1 MLTAG
6 TIEWLARLADVSLR
20 ATVVLMA
27 AGGLA
32 LVLRRASAATRHL
45 VWTAAIGGVLLL
57 PVVANW
63 MPTLAVPILRSS
75 PAIAPIEKP
84 GPAFGSQA
92 LRGMSDAAADAARSP
107 SPDASVAR
115 RTTIDTME
123 DGPPSSASDILAVPE
138 TTRALGFFALM
149 FWIADGALLFARS
162 LPAVVLLLWL
172 TGAVVLVA
180 RLASGVARVSWITRR
195 ATAPAAATAGQI
207 TGELAQALGVKRP
220 VAVLTSP
227 ATRIPMTWGW
237 ARPVVLVPIDAGSWS
252 SDRLRVVLLHEL
264 AHVKRGD
271 WATQLLAQ
279 IACAVYWFNPLVWL
293 AARWQRVER
302 ERACDAAVLSTGT
315 SASSY
320 ANHLLE
326 IARSRMEPAW
336 SSLPAVAMARH
347 SQLEGRLLAILDP
360 RARRTATRI
369 GAWLAGVA
377 TIAVVLLLA
386 SVEPSARA
394 TSGAGD
400 GVEPAVSALPAA
412 PRLPAMQQ
420 APPVAQPALEANPK
434 AASAAREA
442 AQLVEQ
448 AEREASRNA
457 PRSGIIA
464 GAIEQAMKALGEIDF
479 EREIAEAMREAQR
492 ELRGT
497 KVELEGLDGLIEAEV
512 ETALAKA
519 GLALSSL
526 GIQADAAADEKLI
539 DAFLGALE
547 DSDAEV
553 RERAAWALGK
563 ERAARAVDALGGA
576 LKDVEPDVREQ
587 AAWALGQIR
596 DRRAI
601 DPLSG
606 ALRDESAEVAE
617 RAAWALGQIRD
628 PAAVPGLVGGMGH
641 ADPDVREQVAW
652 ALGQIRDP
660 QGVEGLVGLL
670 NDAEP
675 DVREQAAWALGQIRD
690 AAAVD
695 GLVAALDDE
704 DADVRE
710 QIVWALGQ
718 IRDGRAV
725 PGLLG
730 ALKDS
735 EPDVVEQVVWAL
747 GRMRDERAKDA
758 LIAALQHE
766 DPEVRRRVIEA
777 LTGGN
782 WDPKPQPQPDPDPRP
797 GAWKFDSRNPNPNV
811 NVNVNKNVNR
821 D

>member
-75 PAIAPIEKP
+75 TAIAPIEKP

-92 LRGMSDAAADAARSP
+92 PRGLSDAAADAARSP
-107 SPDASVAR
+107 SADARVAR

-123 DGPPSSASDILAVPE
+123 DGAPSPASDSLAVPE
-138 TTRALGFFALM
+138 PTRALGFFALM

-195 ATAPAAATAGQI
+195 ATAAAPTAGQI

-220 VAVLTSP
+220 VAVRTSP

-237 ARPVVLVPIDAGSWS
+237 ARPVVLVPVDAGSWS

-279 IACAVYWFNPLVWL
+279 VACAVYWFNPLVWL

-386 SVEPSARA
+386 AVEPSARA
-394 TSGAGD
+394 TPGAGD

-412 PRLPAMQQ
+412 TRLPAMQQ

-434 AASAAREA
+434 AASAA
-442 AQLVEQ
+442 QLIEQ
-448 AEREASRNA
+448 ARRDASRNP

-479 EREIAEAMREAQR
+479 EREIAEAMREARR
-492 ELRGT
+492 ELRGA

-512 ETALAKA
+512 ETALTKA

-526 GIQADAAADEKLI
+526 GMQADAAADEKLI

-576 LKDVEPDVREQ
+576 LKDADPDVREQ

-596 DRRAI
+596 DKRAI

-628 PAAVPGLVGGMGH
+628 PSAVPGLVAGIGH

-660 QGVEGLVGLL
+660 QAIQGLVGLL
-670 NDAEP
+670 NDGEP

-797 GAWKFDSRNPNPNV
+797 GASKLDPKDLNPNV